1 MRLSP
6 SSSAIGITFAALL
19 LLENVVSFQTVHQPV
34 RTQNQNRFLPEQLVK
49 GTQRSPLSSQLSF
62 SPSPSCATLTAQYVS
77 NVQNEIDPLPEKAP
91 AALQILSRFSLLR
104 MYAKRMLRRG
114 RQTTTSLAF
123 SMLVI
128 FSCHSNA
135 AWAVSGG
142 RMGGSFGAV
151 SRSNF
156 GSYTSTSRSAP
167 MGRYHSNAGPR
178 MSDSQMGQSSSAL
191 YGSANFPGGTS
202 VATRFAP
209 SDIALLTTTTIVL
222 AYGFGSKR
230 RRDGEISPLGP
241 GATVAS
247 ITLSLDAQNQNDP
260 DCLLNRL
267 KSISERYDTSQRKGV
282 QDLVAAVALE
292 LLRHEDH
299 IVSAQANSE
308 QYSSVGLAERE
319 FQRMSVQGRSKL
331 DRETGMSRHGVVFA
345 Q

>member
-1 MRLSP
+1 MRVAP
-6 SSSAIGITFAALL
+6 ATGVAIATLFLL
-19 LLENVVSFQTVHQPV
+19 QNVVSFQTIHQPV
-34 RTQNQNRFLPEQLVK
+34 RTQNQNRCLPEQRVK
-49 GTQRSPLSSQLSF
+49 GTQRSSVSSQLYF
-62 SPSPSCATLTAQYVS
+62 SRSPSCAALTAQYVT
-77 NVQNEIDPLPEKAP
+77 NVQNEIDPLPKKAP
-91 AALQILSRFSLLR
+91 ALQILSRFSLLR
-104 MYAKRMLRRG
+104 MYAKRLLRKC
-114 RQTTTSLAF
+114 RQTVTSLAF
-123 SMLVI
+123 SVLVI

-142 RMGGSFGAV
+142 RMGGSFGAT

-156 GSYTSTSRSAP
+156 GSYSSTSRAAP

-178 MSDSQMGQSSSAL
+178 MHDSQLGPSTKL
-191 YGSANFPGGTS
+191 YGSSANFPGGTS

-209 SDIALLTTTTIVL
+209 SDIALLTTTTIVM
-222 AYGFGSKR
+222 AYGFGTKR
-230 RRDGEISPLGP
+230 RRDGEVSPLGP

-267 KSISERYDTSQRKGV
+267 KSISEKFDTSRRKGV

-308 QYSSVGLAERE
+308 QYSTVSEAERE

-331 DRETGMSRHGVVFA
+331 DRETGT
-345 Q
+345 

>member
-1 MRLSP
+1 
-6 SSSAIGITFAALL
+6 
-19 LLENVVSFQTVHQPV
+19 VSFQTIHQPL
-34 RTQNQNRFLPEQLVK
+34 RTQNRCLSEQRVK
-49 GTQRSPLSSQLSF
+49 VLQRSPVSSQLSF
-62 SPSPSCATLTAQYVS
+62 SRSPSCEFLTSQYAT
-77 NVQNEIDPLPEKAP
+77 NIQNEIDPLPPKKAN
-91 AALQILSRFSLLR
+91 ALHLLSRFSLLR
-104 MYAKRMLRRG
+104 MYAKRWVRKC
-114 RQTTTSLAF
+114 RQTVASLAF
-123 SMLVI
+123 SILVI
-128 FSCHSNA
+128 CSCHSNA

-142 RMGGSFGAV
+142 RMGGSFGAT

-156 GSYTSTSRSAP
+156 GSYTSTSRAAP

-178 MSDSQMGQSSSAL
+178 MHDSQLGPSTKL
-191 YGSANFPGGTS
+191 YGSNSNFPGGTM
-202 VATRFAP
+202 VATRFSP

-230 RRDGEISPLGP
+230 RRDGEVSPLGP

-247 ITLSLDAQNQNDP
+247 ITLSLDAQNRNDP

-267 KSISERYDTSQRKGV
+267 KTISDKFDTSRRKGV

-292 LLRHEDH
+292 LLQHEDH

-308 QYSSVGLAERE
+308 QYSTVSQAERE

-331 DRETGMSRHGVVFA
+331 DRETGASCWSHK